1 MKNLFEFATKELSQD
16 AFLRWFLESWEDQD
30 IHPHVIRFLEKA
42 TGLSGLD
49 TRLTS
54 VKTTAQAAHIDILCD
69 FALGDEK
76 HLLVIEDKTMSRD
89 HNDQLN
95 RYTKEIEGWKEWKH
109 TQGKVHLLYYKTSFL
124 GEEERNSVTSAKG
137 CLGAKWVIW
146 GLDEITE
153 FFAGIENETSSQ
165 ILKQYAE
172 HVMGIK
178 KDLTET
184 STLPISEWTFSNWKG
199 YFNTLLQESIAKY
212 LNERYGEQYL
222 NRTYLWGYQG
232 RYVSINHY
240 INPCKRISDR
250 ANFIPKLDLE
260 IFIRPWQDEITA
272 TVHPAVSIKEG
283 DKHET
288 WKCSEMYNEKLR
300 ALATAS
306 HGAFSPLHTKQCVA
320 RFGKKRQ
327 SAKKKS
333 GFKTVGELTDY
344 LLNLIISFHDVFEEQ
359 IELDEDIINYEQV
372 ALVNKKEDE

>member
-30 IHPHVIRFLEKA
+30 IRPHVIRFLEKA
-42 TGLSGLD
+42 TGLSDLK

-54 VKTTAQAAHIDILCD
+54 VRTTAQAAHIDILCD

-95 RYTKEIEGWKEWKH
+95 RYTKEIEGRKEWKH

-124 GEEERNSVTSAKG
+124 EGEERNSVTSAKG

-146 GLDEITE
+146 DLSEITE
-153 FFAGIENETSSQ
+153 FFSGIKNETSSE

-172 HVMGIK
+172 HVMRVK

-184 STLPISEWTFSNWKG
+184 STLPISEWTFNNWKG
-199 YFNTLLQESIAKY
+199 YFDTRLHESIAKY
-212 LNERYGEQYL
+212 LNERYGEQYFYG
-222 NRTYLWGYQG
+222 TYFWGYQG
-232 RYVSINHY
+232 RYVSINHF

-272 TVHPAVSIKEG
+272 TVHPVISEKEG
-283 DKHET
+283 DKRET
-288 WKCSEMYNEKLR
+288 WKCSEVYNEKLR
-300 ALATAS
+300 ALAAAS
-306 HGAFSPLHTKQCVA
+306 NGAFSPLRTKQCVA

-327 SAKKKS
+327 KVKKKS
-333 GFKTVGELTDY
+333 GFKTVGKLTDY
-344 LLNLIISFHDVFEEQ
+344 LLDLIISFHDVFEEQ
-359 IELDEDIINYEQV
+359 IELDESIIDYEQV
-372 ALVNKKEDE
+372 ALVNKKEEE